1 MIFKLDWKKL
11 IVSLL
16 IPLAVGGLSAFIT
29 PGDMDIY
36 TKIERP
42 PLSPPGKLFPIVW
55 SILYFLMGVSL
66 YIIWNSRARSDE
78 KRSAFIFFALQLF
91 MNFIW
96 SPIFFS
102 MQQYLLGFVVLVIL
116 WIFIIAMIISFKRI
130 SPIAAYLQIPYL
142 LWVTFAGYLNL
153 GIYILNR

>member
-29 PGDMDIY
+29 RGDMDIY

-78 KRSAFIFFALQLF
+78 TTSRRSSRRRPRASA
-91 MNFIW
+91 
-96 SPIFFS
+96 
-102 MQQYLLGFVVLVIL
+102 
-116 WIFIIAMIISFKRI
+116 R
-130 SPIAAYLQIPYL
+130 
-142 LWVTFAGYLNL
+142 
-153 GIYILNR
+153 R

>member
-29 PGDMDIY
+29 RGDMDIY

-66 YIIWNSRARSDE
+66 YIIWNSRARTDE
-78 KRSAFIFFALQLF
+78 KRSAIIFFALQLF